1 MLVNPVQFFFWTVGI
16 FPILS
21 DEERLKLLEI
31 HHVIQ
36 RLQFLNQKISSI
48 EQKCI
53 IVNIVNLRLLL
64 LVICLLLV
72 KLKVILAYMNEGAI
86 ILEAINMYTV
96 TDNVELSWISRDS
109 R

>member
-1 MLVNPVQFFFWTVGI
+1 MLVNPVQFSFWTVGI

-36 RLQFLNQKISSI
+36 RLQFLNQKISST

-53 IVNIVNLRLLL
+53 NCKYCQFEIATVGDLFTVGE
-64 LVICLLLV
+64 
-72 KLKVILAYMNEGAI
+72 AEGNTS
-86 ILEAINMYTV
+86 LCE
-96 TDNVELSWISRDS
+96 
-109 R
+109 